1 MGLFT
6 ITALTFREAWHKKLF
21 WLALGLGLAFLILFA
36 IGFHFIFIE
45 ITTNTSE
52 ARQGGAALRI
62 LETQVSGTFLMLG
75 LYAINFLV
83 VMMAALTSVGSV
95 AGEISSHTIQ
105 TVAAKPLRRW
115 EVILGKWFGL
125 AVMLLFYIIFMVGG
139 LILVVYLKS
148 GYTPPHIIK
157 GMSLLVLE
165 GLIVLSVS
173 IFGGTVLS
181 TLANG
186 VMVFML
192 YGIAFAGGWVEQIGS
207 LMESDTAIQVG
218 IIASLIMPSEA
229 MWRAVAD
236 AMQPSLVRETGF
248 SLFTAGS
255 TPSSAMFVY
264 AGLYLLVFLGLA
276 MFNFQRRDL

>member
-6 ITALTFREAWHKKLF
+6 ITALTFREAWRKKLF
-21 WLALGLGLAFLILFA
+21 WLALGLGLAFLVLFA

-45 ITTNTSE
+45 ITTNSSE

-62 LETQVSGTFLMLG
+62 LETQVSGVFLMLG

-115 EVILGKWFGL
+115 EIVLGKWSGL
-125 AVMLLFYIIFMVGG
+125 GVMLIFYILFMAGG
-139 LILVVYLKS
+139 LILVVYFKT
-148 GYTPPHIIK
+148 GYTPPHVIK
-157 GMSLLVLE
+157 GLRLLMLE

-207 LMESDTAIQVG
+207 LMKSDTAVQVG
-218 IIASLIMPSEA
+218 IIASLIMPSES

-248 SLFTAGS
+248 MLFTAGS
-255 TPSSAMFVY
+255 TPSPAMMVY
-264 AGLYLLVFLGLA
+264 AVLYLLVFLGLA
-276 MFNFQRRDL
+276 MFKFQRRDL